1 MSPVSLE
8 SWAQDDWGL
17 GLCSSVTACA
27 LPRDCS
33 VVQLVL
39 SFHATGCP
47 RVVYVS
53 MVNSLVQGDLNGVL
67 SWVVWCPSLLEVN
80 RRLFPLGYTLTG
92 GSVMTWER
100 GQESHPR
107 PGHWRRV

>member
-8 SWAQDDWGL
+8 GWAQDDWGL

-33 VVQLVL
+33 VVQLVP

-53 MVNSLVQGDLNGVL
+53 EHGKLTSSRGFEWSPFLGCLVPL
-67 SWVVWCPSLLEVN
+67 S
-80 RRLFPLGYTLTG
+80 TG
-92 GSVMTWER
+92 G
-100 GQESHPR
+100 Q
-107 PGHWRRV
+107 